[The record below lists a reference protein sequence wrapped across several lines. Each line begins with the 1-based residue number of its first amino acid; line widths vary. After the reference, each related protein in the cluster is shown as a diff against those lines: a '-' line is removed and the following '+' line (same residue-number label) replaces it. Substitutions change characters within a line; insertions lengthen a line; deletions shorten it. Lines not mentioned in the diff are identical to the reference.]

1 MYKCK
6 IIQNTWDTRY
16 LPRKISLISFQRGQF
31 FFWWYPAIFTSSS
44 SFIKIQCFFWI
55 ILVPSPRLISLSIP
69 PLLPLLRRALK
80 QLGTK
85 KNLHIIA
92 FHDSLL
98 FGYLSNWATRENL
111 RISILSPHPAVSCTY
126 QTHSIKLSVSEG
138 DLITPFP
145 SPELIC
151 LL

>member
-1 MYKCK
+1 MRYAIFATKN
-6 IIQNTWDTRY
+6 IFDFVPTW
-16 LPRKISLISFQRGQF
+16 PI

-85 KNLHIIA
+85 KSLHIIA
-92 FHDSLL
+92 FHISLL

-111 RISILSPHPAVSCTY
+111 AYLKQPIRSPHPVVSSTY
-126 QTHSIKLSVSEG
+126 QPHSIKLSVSEG